1 MYKMDHN
8 LSMLLMEVILFAIL
22 ASKQV
27 YQAVKKAGVADDN
40 VSLVARAALF
50 GALAYFGGQLI

>member
-1 MYKMDHN
+1 MDHS
-8 LSMLLMEVILFAIL
+8 LSLLMMEVILFAIL
-22 ASKQV
+22 ASSQV
-27 YQAVKKAGVADDN
+27 HQAIKKAGVSDDN